1 MKHSFYHPLMIKT
14 LGLFLTW
21 LLLTSSF
28 EWPHVAVGLVAALGV
43 AWLNTDR
50 CGSRTSIHPLRLAW
64 YFPWLIGR
72 MLKSG
77 LHLSALILH
86 PALPIDPRMIR
97 HRTNLREDSGIVLLG
112 NSITLTPGTLTVEVD
127 DQNLLVHAIDDKSAE
142 DLRGLHFDR
151 KIARLFGDREG
162 MQ

>member
-1 MKHSFYHPLMIKT
+1 MKHSFYHALTIKT
-14 LGLFLTW
+14 LGLFLIW
-21 LLLTSSF
+21 LLLTGSF
-28 EWPHVAVGLVAALGV
+28 AWPHVTLGLVAALGV

-50 CGSRTSIHPLRLAW
+50 SASRDSIHPLRLAW
-64 YFPWLIGR
+64 YFAWLIGR
-72 MLKSG
+72 ILKSG
-77 LHLSALILH
+77 LHLSFLILH

-142 DLRGLHFDR
+142 DLAALHFDR
-151 KIARLFGDREG
+151 KIVRLFGDREG
-162 MQ
+162 TP